1 MGCEVCVLWDG
12 DGRGE
17 DGVGGWRCGLGGGG
31 GGGVCV
37 LIYLG
42 RGVRDDG

>member
-1 MGCEVCVLWDG
+1 VRCVFCGMGMVE
-12 DGRGE
+12 GRME
-17 DGVGGWRCGLGGGG
+17 WGGWRCGLGGGG